1 MPPRLNRRSFMARVV
16 GASALGGGALSLV
29 LGRSFAQTPLSR
41 SCLTD
46 TDSTDRPDYGT
57 RTGLTDTDTTDRAE
71 RGTLTRRTDSD
82 AHDPANRGR
91 SWRCAARTGVTDRD
105 SGANAD
111 LAGYGR
117 GGRANGV
124 TDSDATDRPGEG
136 HRNSLASDND
146 STDRAGYGRSTGGR
160 TGVTDNDS
168 GPNADS
174 AGRGRHSRNPVSTG
188 FPDFPWPAPRPS
200 EAPLK
205 LPHDRVVA
213 SLGAD
218 KSLYGVGQH
227 LTAAINAAGYAEYT
241 FYGVPDGFA
250 LVSRLERIEEDGRP
264 SPNGFRYMQPGQ
276 EPFSLA
282 NYLSGL
288 FVAPVGRY
296 RQIVFVVTDVP
307 VVATAPPLTQGR
319 AGQLLR
325 EGADRLPTDF
335 RQMPF
340 TNDHDVTALIYEFQK
355 TGQVGNMAQ
364 TQGGPLTARDHLTR
378 SGLYAAILSQH

>member
-1 MPPRLNRRSFMARVV
+1 MARVV

-29 LGRSFAQTPLSR
+29 LGKSFAQTPLSR
-41 SCLTD
+41 TCLTD
-46 TDSTDRPDYGT
+46 TDTTDRPEYGT
-57 RTGLTDTDTTDRAE
+57 RTGLTDTDSSDRAE

-91 SWRCAARTGVTDRD
+91 SWRCGARTGVSD
-105 SGANAD
+105 SDTGANAD
-111 LAGYGR
+111 RAGYGR
-117 GGRANGV
+117 GGRASNTGV
-124 TDSDATDRPGEG
+124 ADSDTADRPGF
-136 HRNSLASDND
+136 
-146 STDRAGYGRSTGGR
+146 GRGAGGR

-168 GPNADS
+168 GPTADS
-174 AGRGRHSRNPVSTG
+174 AGRGRGSRHSVTTG
-188 FPDFPWPAPRPS
+188 FPEFPWPAPRPS

-205 LPHDRVVA
+205 LPHDRIVA

-227 LTAAINAAGYAEYT
+227 LTAAINSAGYAEYT
-241 FYGVPDGFA
+241 FYAVPDGFA
-250 LVSRLERIEEDGRP
+250 LVSRLERIEADGRP
-264 SPNGFRYMQPGQ
+264 SPNGFRYIQPGQ
-276 EPFSLA
+276 EPFSLTS
-282 NYLSGL
+282 YLSGL

-307 VVATAPPLTQGR
+307 VIATAPALTQGR

-325 EGADRLPTDF
+325 EGADRLPTNF

-340 TNDHDVTALIYEFQK
+340 TADHDVTALIYEFQK
-355 TGQVGNMAQ
+355 TGQVGNMQ
-364 TQGGPLTARDHLTR
+364 QMEGGPLSARDHLTR